1 MNVLRL
7 HSTTEILSSFL
18 ETSTNFSFT
27 SAGEIEVHWHLYKTV
42 GRYFVLFVVEIVLVG
57 DPLATTEKGKSTP
70 SSHTYFCPVLA
81 HKPLTVIRRGHMT
94 TSSWKSSMVYEA
106 ISSFPDF
113 PDFSNPT
120 YEALHVCYWLFGSD
134 IKILEFRYHSRFF
147 VQVGHETTY
156 ASSGNKHFFTKSCH
170 CQTYQNY

>member
-1 MNVLRL
+1 MVVGTMNVLRL
-7 HSTTEILSSFL
+7 RSTTEILSSFL
-18 ETSTNFSFT
+18 EMSINFSFT
-27 SAGEIEVHWHLYKTV
+27 SV
-42 GRYFVLFVVEIVLVG
+42 GRYFVLFVVEIMLVG
-57 DPLATTEKGKSTP
+57 DPRATTEKGKSTP
-70 SSHTYFCPVLA
+70 SPHTYFCPVLA

-134 IKILEFRYHSRFF
+134 IKIWRSFLATND
-147 VQVGHETTY
+147 VWCVGHTWLSEGIELY
-156 ASSGNKHFFTKSCH
+156 EWG
-170 CQTYQNY
+170 

>member
-7 HSTTEILSSFL
+7 RSTIEIQSSFFDK
-18 ETSTNFSFT
+18 STNFSFT
-27 SAGEIEVHWHLYKTV
+27 SVS
-42 GRYFVLFVVEIVLVG
+42 RYLVLFVAKILLVG
-57 DPLATTEKGKSTP
+57 DPLATTTEKGKSTP
-70 SSHTYFCPVLA
+70 SPHTYFCPVLA

-106 ISSFPDF
+106 ISDF

-134 IKILEFRYHSRFF
+134 IKIWRCFLATND
-147 VQVGHETTY
+147 VWCVGHTWLSEGIELY
-156 ASSGNKHFFTKSCH
+156 EWG
-170 CQTYQNY
+170 

>member
-1 MNVLRL
+1 MVVGTMNVLRL
-7 HSTTEILSSFL
+7 RSTTEILSSFL
-18 ETSTNFSFT
+18 ETSINFSFT
-27 SAGEIEVHWHLYKTV
+27 SV

-57 DPLATTEKGKSTP
+57 DPRATTEKGKSTP
-70 SSHTYFCPVLA
+70 SPHTYFCPVLA

-134 IKILEFRYHSRFF
+134 IKIWRSFLATND
-147 VQVGHETTY
+147 VWCVGSTWVRQ
-156 ASSGNKHFFTKSCH
+156 GRLLVL
-170 CQTYQNY
+170 